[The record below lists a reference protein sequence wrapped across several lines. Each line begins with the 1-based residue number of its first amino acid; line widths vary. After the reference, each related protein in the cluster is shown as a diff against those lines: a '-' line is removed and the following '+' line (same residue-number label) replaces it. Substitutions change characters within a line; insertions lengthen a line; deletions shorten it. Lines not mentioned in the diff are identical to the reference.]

1 MGARDA
7 LSKQQ
12 GPLLAGAPIRSAG
25 IEAACGAGDEP
36 ASGGVA
42 SRERS
47 RVASRSGR
55 PWKSRVDGV
64 KDNRGRLL
72 HSVQIRTISKG
83 YGAAIAGFAN
93 CVSESAIML
102 RIAWRPAS
110 YVLCILIFQ
119 SATPDA

>member
-55 PWKSRVDGV
+55 AWESRVDGV

-72 HSVQIRTISKG
+72 HLVQMCRAPKLNKHAFRCDQNG
-83 YGAAIAGFAN
+83 PPARQ
-93 CVSESAIML
+93 SEPD
-102 RIAWRPAS
+102 WR
-110 YVLCILIFQ
+110 
-119 SATPDA
+119 